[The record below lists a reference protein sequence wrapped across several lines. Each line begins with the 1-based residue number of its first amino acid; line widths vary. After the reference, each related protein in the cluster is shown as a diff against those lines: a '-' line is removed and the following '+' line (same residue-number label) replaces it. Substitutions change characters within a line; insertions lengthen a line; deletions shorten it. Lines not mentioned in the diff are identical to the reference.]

1 MADFGGGGFIPPSPG
16 PEVELLA
23 KAKLDEMK
31 LNRQSGQRPPRRPRG
46 PRFGLVRRVL
56 RLVRGGGD

>member
-1 MADFGGGGFIPPSPG
+1 MADFGGGFVPPPAG

-23 KAKLDEMK
+23 RAKLDEMK

-46 PRFGLVRRVL
+46 PRFGLVRRLL